1 MPAVAV
7 VAKIQ
12 AKPTKRDEV
21 AKILSSMVEV
31 AESEAGT
38 LLYVMNLDNNDD
50 DVIWFFELYADDEA
64 LGSHAGSEAM
74 KATGKALAG
83 LVAGPPE
90 LHLMRP
96 AGAAGISLA

>member
-1 MPAVAV
+1 MPKVAV

-12 AKPTKRDEV
+12 AKPGKRDEAAAV
-21 AKILSSMVEV
+21 LASMVEV
-31 AESEAGT
+31 ARDEEGT
-38 LLYVMNLDNNDD
+38 LLYVMNLDNNED

-64 LGSHAGSEAM
+64 LGAHAGSGAM

-96 AGAAGISLA
+96 HVAAGVELG